1 MAVASVGA
9 FNKYADCWTLL
20 TLVVRLTRHFNTKL
34 KSLILDWI
42 WSFPSRELI
51 HFEVLTWDESFTAL
65 YLLPIITQKSQMS
78 RKTLPYHKL
87 FHTIYWM

>member
-51 HFEVLTWDESFTAL
+51 HFEVLTWRREL
-65 YLLPIITQKSQMS
+65 YCSLSTTYNNTKIPNVKKNITLS
-78 RKTLPYHKL
+78 
-87 FHTIYWM
+87 

>member
-42 WSFPSRELI
+42 WSFPQSGTNTLWSADLEKKALSRSNLI
-51 HFEVLTWDESFTAL
+51 PEYHG
-65 YLLPIITQKSQMS
+65 ITKMS
-78 RKTLPYHKL
+78 RKILPYYRL
-87 FHTIYWM
+87 FHTID

>member
-51 HFEVLTWDESFTAL
+51 HFEVLTWRRKL
-65 YLLPIITQKSQMS
+65 YCSLSTTYNNTKIPNVKENITLS
-78 RKTLPYHKL
+78 
-87 FHTIYWM
+87 

>member
-42 WSFPSRELI
+42 WSLPQPGAM
-51 HFEVLTWDESFTAL
+51 HFGVLTWRRKRCFSLICYQYTTES
-65 YLLPIITQKSQMS
+65 INVK
-78 RKTLPYHKL
+78 
-87 FHTIYWM
+87 